1 LSKFLILLVF
11 TAIGLIEIPGLVR
24 QRYWKELAA
33 FLFLLGIGLVL
44 IILIWLGV
52 KIPFL
57 IRN

>member
-1 LSKFLILLVF
+1 MSKFLILLVF